1 MTISTAV
8 AQIPA
13 ETSKVEFKTDIER
26 WVPQLAAFCRHGF
39 TPDRLIVGALQAAVN
54 TPDLFNCQP
63 NSIFLALV
71 KCARL
76 GLDIGESGMWLVPL
90 ESKGVKRCEAW
101 IDYRGYK
108 VLGQRARLIRSMEE
122 YVVHQGDEFD
132 YALGLNPY
140 LTHKPTSD
148 PKARGPIIGAYAIIE
163 RPHQPKS
170 FHFLPIA
177 DIEAR
182 RAKSRGWN
190 DNALKKKGEP
200 AGCPA
205 WWARKAV
212 VRDWFARQP
221 KTGDLVLALT
231 ADDEAPEEAFDPA
244 TGETLASMT
253 APKQLA
259 PTPTRATPSA
269 SAEQLDLLTRMYRS
283 HVWRDEERAAID
295 QRILDGL
302 SREAAGQLIDEA
314 AETIKARKA
323 AEKASQAIEA
333 GDAAEDGDGEMPF

>member
-1 MTISTAV
+1 MTSTAV
-8 AQIPA
+8 AQIPEA
-13 ETSKVEFKTDIER
+13 TNKVAFKADIER
-26 WVPQLAAFCRHGF
+26 WTPQLASFCRHGF
-39 TPDRLIVGALQAAVN
+39 TPDRLIAGALQAAVN
-54 TPDLFNCQP
+54 TPDLFACQP
-63 NSIFLALV
+63 ASIFLALV

-76 GLDIGESGMWLVPL
+76 GLDIGESGMWLVPID
-90 ESKGVKRCEAW
+90 SKGVKRCEAW

-122 YVVHQGDEFD
+122 YVVYQGDEFD

-190 DNALKKKGEP
+190 DKALAKKGEP
-200 AGCPA
+200 TGPIA
-205 WWARKAV
+205 WWCKKAV
-212 VRDWFARQP
+212 CRDWFSRQP
-221 KTGDLVLALT
+221 KTGDLVLALA
-231 ADDEAPEEAFDPA
+231 ADDEAPDEAFDPE

-253 APKQLA
+253 APKQIA
-259 PTPTRATPSA
+259 PARANASA
-269 SAEQLDLLTRMYRS
+269 SASPEQLDLLARMYRS
-283 HVWRDEERAAID
+283 HVWRDEERAAIE
-295 QRILDGL
+295 QQILAGL

-333 GDAAEDGDGEMPF
+333 GDAAEGDGEMPF